1 MALCRIP
8 DHDGNPIF
16 AFYRAH
22 QVCPLNLLTDDVPVG
37 AEIFQRSVDWI
48 ASLPQPREDQWEPAP
63 KQLFP
68 PVPPPEKAFCI
79 GLNYTEH
86 ANETGAQIPDQ
97 PVVFNKVPSAIVGH
111 GETICLPR
119 VSDKVDYEGELVVVI
134 GKAGRHIPKADA
146 MDHVFGVTCGND
158 VSARDWQKGVP
169 QQQWLLGKTFDT
181 FGPIGPCVV
190 TTAEVANPGDLGI
203 RMLLNGDVMQ
213 ESTTSHLIFDIP
225 TLIAYISQIVTFK
238 PGDLI
243 FTGTP
248 PGVGAARTPPVFLQ
262 PNDVCSVEIEKIGTL
277 TNVCVAESE
286 SDA

>member
-8 DHDGNPIF
+8 DQNGNPIY
-16 AFYRAH
+16 ALYRDG
-22 QVCPLNLLTDDVPVG
+22 QVCPLSQLTDDVPVG
-37 AEIFQRSVDWI
+37 AEIFDRGSQWVT
-48 ASLPQPREDQWEPAP
+48 SLSQPRDDQWQPAP
-63 KQLFP
+63 ARLLP

-79 GLNYTEH
+79 GLNYSEH
-86 ANETGAQIPDQ
+86 ANETNAEVPDQ

-111 GETICLPR
+111 GDAICLPK
-119 VSDKVDYEGELVVVI
+119 VSNKVDYEGELVVVI
-134 GKAGRHIPKADA
+134 GKAGRHISKANA

-190 TTAEVANPGDLGI
+190 TTAEVPNPGDLKI
-203 RMLLNGDVMQ
+203 RMLLNGEVMQ
-213 ESTTSHLIFDIP
+213 ESTTSHFIFDIP
-225 TLIAYISQIVTFK
+225 TLIAHISQIVTFK

-248 PGVGAARTPPVFLQ
+248 PGVGVARTPPVFLK

-277 TNVCVAESE
+277 TNPCSAEVV
-286 SDA
+286 